1 MSCTKYITAM
11 IALCLSLSA
20 CGIDSSLDTSDSGES
35 PDGEDESNA
44 LIEQNITDEDLTDPD
59 FAPCGTGGPNLQNEV
74 IGNAASPSG
83 GATQRNG
90 STINCTAI
98 GVLQPT
104 DDARYFCWTTAP
116 SGHTWTYLRNVRTG
130 VLGWT
135 RDDLLRQN
143 GSNRWCGF

>member
-1 MSCTKYITAM
+1 MFYAKHTAVTV
-11 IALCLSLSA
+11 ALCLLLPA
-20 CGIDSSLDTSDSGES
+20 CGIDTSLDASDSDES
-35 PDGEDESNA
+35 MDNEDESKA
-44 LIEQNITDEDLTDPD
+44 LLEQGITDEEPG

-83 GATQRNG
+83 GAKQHNG

-104 DDARYFCWTTAP
+104 DDARYFCWTMAP
-116 SGHTWTYLRNVRTG
+116 SGHTWTFLRNVRTG